1 MAEERISS
9 THISRS
15 KKRMKIRNGFLDLF
29 VSPNGYRVVRRQ
41 EEKRIGRDRTKIEVK
56 TATPAESEPDVALYV
71 GVFGAV
77 AVFVVV
83 VIAMVMLVRR
93 IKGRDPCMYRGAG
106 TGRQQF
112 CIPTLSDENVI
123 LENNN

>member
-1 MAEERISS
+1 MLLN
-9 THISRS
+9 TQ
-15 KKRMKIRNGFLDLF
+15 FLFTFGIFVLF
-29 VSPNGYRVVRRQ
+29 RANNMFLLFLL
-41 EEKRIGRDRTKIEVK
+41 
-56 TATPAESEPDVALYV
+56 ATPAESEPDVALYV

-112 CIPTLSDENVI
+112 CIPTPSDENVI